1 MNILK
6 KVKPALLLVVLLV
19 AAWPTMANN
28 IIVSNVSITGQNPV
42 DDFSMVTFNV
52 SWENSWRT
60 STHESNWDAA
70 WIFVK
75 FRLSGT
81 VDWQHAFLNNTGHSA
96 PTGATIAS
104 GLVNTAAVFHPTTN
118 PAVGVFLHR
127 SADGIGPVNFTNV
140 QLRWNYGVSGLS
152 DYATVEICVFA
163 IEMVFIPQGSFYVGD
178 NPAGGSISSGHFV
191 AGTTTTP
198 FQITSEGALTIGNAV
213 PADLWGT
220 STTVGAFNTIGSP
233 GTLPAAFPKGF
244 AGFYI
249 MKYELSQ
256 FMYKEFLNR
265 LTRTQQG
272 ARISTTIVGN
282 FMSSG
287 AGTTSPANRNGIRLI
302 SDPMGTFPRLY
313 GNDVNGNNVEG
324 EADDGIHVAVNFISP
339 DDLRAFADWAGLRP
353 ITELEYEKASRGHL
367 WPLTNERA
375 WGNTMQTNATVL
387 TNPFRNNEIA
397 SNIGANICFGS
408 AAGIQGPMRSGT
420 FAGSATNRQQSGG
433 SYYGVMEMSGNLWEH
448 VVSVGIDAQRTF
460 DGTNHGNGVL
470 TAPGAGDVS
479 GWPTS
484 FGQRG
489 GAWSNTSVENQISDR
504 SRASAPTLNWDRSA
518 SFGIRLG
525 RSLNP

>member
-1 MNILK
+1 MLLVI
-6 KVKPALLLVVLLV
+6 ALLLAV
-19 AAWPTMANN
+19 WPATGNN

-42 DDFSMVTFNV
+42 DDFSMVSFNV

-81 VDWQHAFLNNTGHSA
+81 IDWQHAFLNNTGHSA
-96 PTGATIAS
+96 PTGATIAP
-104 GLVNTAAVFHPTTN
+104 GLVNTAAAFHATTN

-163 IEMVFIPQGSFYVGD
+163 IEMVFIPQGSFFLGD
-178 NPAGGSISSGHFV
+178 NTAGGSVSSGHHV
-191 AGTTTTP
+191 AGTVTTP
-198 FQITSEGALTIGNAV
+198 FQVISEGPIVVGNA
-213 PADLWGT
+213 ATTELWGT
-220 STTVGAFNTIGSP
+220 STSGNNTIGSP

-244 AGFYI
+244 AGFYV

-265 LTRTQQG
+265 LSRTQQ
-272 ARISTTIVGN
+272 ANRVSTTTVGN
-282 FMSSG
+282 FMSTV
-287 AGTTSPANRNGIRLI
+287 AGTTVPANRNGIRLI
-302 SDPMGTFPRLY
+302 SDPGGTFPRHF
-313 GNDVNGNNVEG
+313 GNDVNGNNIEG
-324 EADDGIHVAVNFISP
+324 EADDGIHIAVNFPSP
-339 DDLRAFADWAGLRP
+339 ADLMAFADWAGLRP

-367 WPLTNERA
+367 WPLTNERT

-387 TNPFRNNEIA
+387 TNPARNNEIA

-408 AAGIQGPMRSGT
+408 AAGIQGPMRSGA
-420 FAGSATNRQQSGG
+420 FAGAATNRQQSGG
-433 SYYGVMEMSGNLWEH
+433 SYYGVMELSGNLWEF
-448 VVSVGIDAQRTF
+448 VVSAGIDAHRTF
-460 DGTNHGNGVL
+460 DGNLHGNGVL

-479 GWPTS
+479 GWPATLAL
-484 FGQRG
+484 RG
-489 GAWSNTSVENQISDR
+489 GSWANSGVENQTSDR
-504 SRASAPTLNWDRSA
+504 SFASFASPSTSRASTY
-518 SFGIRLG
+518 GIRLG